1 MSHVIEETII
11 FIEKNLTEDITIAEV
26 AQNVNYSVFYLQRL
40 FSEEMDMGI
49 KEYIRNRR
57 LTRAA
62 FELIHSDVKVID
74 VAIKY
79 GFQTPESFTKA
90 FRKQHQT
97 TPSHMKEY
105 QDVMSAFSNAETTR
119 KELKKMKVR
128 IENKESY
135 WFTGYKFEL
144 SFINYENLKNIP
156 LLWDEINNQG
166 LDKALIEINDGPI
179 NGIVG
184 LCMPKNEETMNYW
197 IGTTSLTK
205 SDKLDSIEIAASRY
219 AVFEAVGALP
229 DSVQK
234 AWKEI
239 TEVWIPSS
247 GYQVDGSMD
256 MEVYTDEDP
265 LNPNLVT
272 EIWIKIK

>member
-1 MSHVIEETII
+1 MLHVIEETIVY
-11 FIEKNLTEDITIAEV
+11 IEENLTEDITVEEV
-26 AQNVNYSVFYLQRL
+26 AQNANYSVFYLQRL
-40 FSEEMDMGI
+40 FSKEMGMGI

-79 GFQTPESFTKA
+79 GFKTSESFTKA

-105 QDVMSAFSNAETTR
+105 QDIMNAFSNAETTR

-135 WFTGYKFEL
+135 WFTGHKFEL
-144 SFINYENLKNIP
+144 SFTNNENLKQIP
-156 LLWDEINNQG
+156 QLWDDINEHG
-166 LDKALIEINDGPI
+166 FDKKLIKLNDGSI
-179 NGIVG
+179 EGIIG
-184 LCMPKNEETMNYW
+184 LCMPKNDETMNYW
-197 IGTTSLTK
+197 IGTTTK
-205 SDKLDSIEIAASRY
+205 DKNNELESIEIAASRY
-219 AVFEAVGALP
+219 AVFEAIGPLP
-229 DSVQK
+229 GSVQRT
-234 AWKEI
+234 WKEI

-265 LNPNLVT
+265 MDPNLVT